1 MHLWLL
7 GWVKHLLSLCIGSH
21 QRCRIDKPAYV
32 IGEGILRRINE
43 SLGRRYREVPSSW
56 GRPSESFKYLG
67 GYKAEDFTNVALHYV
82 QTVFNGDD
90 VGGRVAM
97 LWAFTSKVTHVL
109 FKASPTIE
117 DISLLNEYL
126 QRTHQLFLR
135 VIYTIDSEA
144 LCLTPT
150 TRAILHLPQ
159 MLQDCGPPRNV
170 SQFLVERVAEMLCDM
185 RRSSQKPEANLFF
198 KTHNLFSLNMLGG
211 CFGREMEEID
221 TLGSGSVESRAVHS
235 NSPESSDSVEDIHGV
250 DMVRGTSSAR
260 GADAT
265 AMIVTGS
272 VKEVGGEQSIR
283 QVVEYAQTMLPVTA
297 YDVSVSTLRLFRTMK
312 LSFGDVLLKL
322 ESHTELM
329 IWERQGI
336 YRAKAVM
343 LGSRSFRQR

>member
-1 MHLWLL
+1 
-7 GWVKHLLSLCIGSH
+7 
-21 QRCRIDKPAYV
+21 
-32 IGEGILRRINE
+32 
-43 SLGRRYREVPSSW
+43 
-56 GRPSESFKYLG
+56 
-67 GYKAEDFTNVALHYV
+67 
-82 QTVFNGDD
+82 
-90 VGGRVAM
+90 
-97 LWAFTSKVTHVL
+97 
-109 FKASPTIE
+109 
-117 DISLLNEYL
+117 
-126 QRTHQLFLR
+126 
-135 VIYTIDSEA
+135 
-144 LCLTPT
+144 
-150 TRAILHLPQ
+150 
-159 MLQDCGPPRNV
+159 
-170 SQFLVERVAEMLCDM
+170 
-185 RRSSQKPEANLFF
+185 
-198 KTHNLFSLNMLGG
+198 
-211 CFGREMEEID
+211 MEEID